1 MYERLLSVRLGEQRR
16 TMLLLGPR
24 QVGKSTL
31 LHGLAPG
38 LTIDLARFDV
48 GQSKGPDPTA

>member
-1 MYERLLSVRLGEQRR
+1 
-16 TMLLLGPR
+16 MLLLGPR
-24 QVGKSTL
+24 QVGKSAP
-31 LHGLAPG
+31 LHGMAPG